1 MIQSRKKWYH
11 YLMITGAEQ
20 FLILGVCV
28 IIIMGQIGTYQSL
41 EDTVEVQSYTCQS
54 NFDRDI
60 NKIVVQCDNGN
71 SLTPSYELKEQLY
84 THYLA
89 YDKFNTVRCT
99 DYTTS
104 LLKTQSTI
112 CEMEKSNES

>member
-11 YLMITGAEQ
+11 YLMITGVEQ
-20 FLILGVCV
+20 FSIILACF
-28 IIIMGQIGTYQSL
+28 IIGMAQIGTYKSL

-60 NKIVVQCDNGN
+60 KKIVIQCDNGN
-71 SLTPSYELKEQLY
+71 SLTPSYKLKEQLY
-84 THYLA
+84 THYIA
-89 YDKFNTVRCT
+89 YDKFNAVRCT

-104 LLKTQSTI
+104 LLEIQSTD